1 MEDNPIIA
9 KRLVKEMMGMEQS
22 SIIALSVKKYE
33 ELKKSKFSDKQIRKI
48 AQIILA
54 CAADESHW
62 P

>member
-1 MEDNPIIA
+1 MIPS
-9 KRLVKEMMGMEQS
+9 RKEVMGMEQS

>member
-1 MEDNPIIA
+1 
-9 KRLVKEMMGMEQS
+9 MEQS

-48 AQIILA
+48 AQPMKVFGLKVQTCPTTLGSLYMLA
-54 CAADESHW
+54 DNF

>member
-33 ELKKSKFSDKQIRKI
+33 ELKKSKLSDKQIRKI

>member
-33 ELKKSKFSDKQIRKI
+33 ELKKSKLSDKQIRKI

-54 CAADESHW
+54 CTADESHW